1 MLRRLKSESGMTLI
15 ELLVAMLVMAF
26 GVMALVAAFVS
37 GILAIQRGTKVTT
50 AGALADKQMET
61 YRQMAFSAV
70 PLGAQTPVTTSGSGT
85 NGGTYWLQATISWTC
100 IVGAAHTTTSAT
112 PPTCDSTPTASR
124 PVKMVSIN
132 VRDTNSTGRFLVNET
147 STFDSST
154 G

>member
-1 MLRRLKSESGMTLI
+1 MLKRLKSESGMTLI

-26 GVMALVAAFVS
+26 GVMALVAAFLS
-37 GILAIQRGTKVTT
+37 GVVAIQRGAKVTT

-61 YRQMAFSAV
+61 YRQMAFAAV
-70 PLGAQTPVTTSGSGT
+70 PLGAQSPVTSVSGGA
-85 NGGTYWLQATISWTC
+85 TYWLQATISWTC
-100 IVGAAHTTTSAT
+100 VVGAAHTTTSAT
-112 PPTCDSTPTASR
+112 PPTCDSTPAASR

-132 VRDTNSTGRFLVNET
+132 VRDTSATGRFLVNET